1 MDLAAALRAFV
12 RIVERGSM
20 TAAAADLGVTQPA
33 VSKLLRNL
41 EAHAGARL
49 IERNPRAMRPTPEGR
64 ALYEAAGGAL
74 ATLDAA
80 LESLRGTSG
89 ALSGRLRLHGPACVG
104 ERHLARILLAFQDA
118 HPDVEAEL
126 TLENRAADLIF
137 ENYDLALRMGRPAE
151 SGLVLRRIGCS
162 RRILVAAPAYL
173 ARRGAPAAPDDLRA
187 HDLIV
192 TNASLRA
199 GALVLLDGEQRIEIA
214 ARPRLSTNNAQV
226 LLEAAI
232 AGRGVATAQLLLV
245 SPELER
251 GGLLRVL
258 PDCEIEP
265 TELFLVYPSAKF
277 LRPIVRAFV
286 DFAAPRLRAIEGI
299 F

>member
-104 ERHLARILLAFQDA
+104 ERHLARILMDFQDA
-118 HPDVEAEL
+118 HPGVEADL
-126 TLENRAADLIF
+126 VLENRAADLIH

-151 SGLVLRRIGCS
+151 SGLVLRRIGFS

-173 ARRGAPAAPDDLRA
+173 SRRGAPAGPHDLCA

-192 TNASLRA
+192 TDASLRA
-199 GALVLLDGEQRIEIA
+199 GALFLRQGEARIEIA

-226 LLEAAI
+226 LLEAALS
-232 AGRGVATAQLLLV
+232 GRGVATAQMLLAAEHLQRGHLV
-245 SPELER
+245 
-251 GGLLRVL
+251 RVL

-265 TELFLVYPSAKF
+265 TELFLVYPCAKF
-277 LRPIVRAFV
+277 LRPLVRAFI
-286 DFAAPRLRAIEGI
+286 DFAAPRLRAIEGV